1 MATLQAAPEYGFGM
15 GHVTNQ
21 PITRMENQR
30 IKGSGRKLAL
40 YVAASAFLTTGA
52 VYAADYD
59 CLIEARQHVDLR
71 SPVDAVVESVQVQR
85 GDAVKKGQIVATLES
100 GPERAAL
107 DLARSRSTMQGE
119 LKAAEARVELT
130 RKKQVRAEE
139 LYKQNFVSVNARD
152 EAEADYS
159 LAVEQLRQARENQK
173 LAELE
178 VQRNA
183 QILAMRTIR
192 SPLNGIVVDVML
204 KPGEFSSS
212 NLKEPIVKL
221 AQVDPLNVEVIL
233 PVGSYGKVKLGQ
245 RATVVPEQPV
255 GGSYNAVVQ
264 VVDRLVDAASGTFG
278 VRLQLPNPGNKIPAG
293 IKCRVKFD

>member
-1 MATLQAAPEYGFGM
+1 
-15 GHVTNQ
+15 
-21 PITRMENQR
+21 MENQR
-30 IKGSGRKLAL
+30 INGSNRRFAL
-40 YVAASAFLTTGA
+40 YLVACACLTPPA
-52 VYAADYD
+52 VSAADYD

-71 SPVDAVVESVQVQR
+71 SPVDAVVETVQVQR
-85 GDAVKKGQIVATLES
+85 GDAVKKGQVVATLES

-119 LKAAEARVELT
+119 LKAAEARLELT

-159 LAVEQLRQARENQK
+159 LAVEQLRAARENQK

-178 VQRNA
+178 LQRNA

-233 PVGSYGKVKLGQ
+233 PVTAYGKIKLGQ
-245 RATVVPEQPV
+245 HASVVPEQPV
-255 GGSYNAVVQ
+255 GGSYSAVVQ

-278 VRLQLPNPGNKIPAG
+278 VRLQLANPGNKIPAG
-293 IKCRVKFD
+293 IKCRVKFE

>member
-1 MATLQAAPEYGFGM
+1 MAACL
-15 GHVTNQ
+15 
-21 PITRMENQR
+21 
-30 IKGSGRKLAL
+30 
-40 YVAASAFLTTGA
+40 FLTSIA
-52 VYAADYD
+52 VFAADYD
-59 CLIEARQHVDLR
+59 CLIEARQQVDLR
-71 SPVDAVVESVQVQR
+71 SPVDAVVETVQVQR
-85 GDAVKKGQIVATLES
+85 GDAVKKGQVVATLES

-119 LKAAEARVELT
+119 LKAAEARLELT

-233 PVGSYGKVKLGQ
+233 PVGSYGKIKLGQ
-245 RATVVPEQPV
+245 HASVVPEQPV
-255 GGSYNAVVQ
+255 GGSYRAVVQ

-278 VRLQLPNPGNKIPAG
+278 VRLQLANPGNKIPAG
-293 IKCRVKFD
+293 IKCRVKFE

>member
-1 MATLQAAPEYGFGM
+1 MK
-15 GHVTNQ
+15 
-21 PITRMENQR
+21 NQR
-30 IKGSGRKLAL
+30 IKGSSRRLAL
-40 YVAASAFLTTGA
+40 YMATCAFLTPGA
-52 VYAADYD
+52 VCAAEFD

-119 LKAAEARVELT
+119 LKAAEARLELT

-255 GGSYNAVVQ
+255 GGSYSAVVQ

-278 VRLQLPNPGNKIPAG
+278 VRLQLANPGNKIPAG